1 MHSATVI
8 AAEAGTPAGSR
19 PAAFAVAALAG
30 CAAVAVSVAIALSG
44 AAGHPILVA
53 SARALIVGAPV
64 AVGLYAWYRWPEER
78 FGRVLVAAG
87 AAWFVTTLAES
98 DDATVYSIGRAAGW
112 VTEVV
117 LVYLTLAFPT
127 GRLPTRTDRLL
138 VAAIAVVVLVIYM
151 PRLFVAREFEV
162 PSPFTSCVHDCSA
175 NAFFVLDQE
184 PALVDDVVRPVG
196 VVMVFLVMTGVVL
209 RLIQRRRA
217 ATPLTRRMLGPVVA
231 VTAVR
236 AGVLGVAIVARQIDS
251 SARSI
256 EVAAWLLALAIP
268 VIALAFLAGLLR
280 WRLFA
285 GDALQQLTERVRDVS
300 NAVTLRGAFADA
312 FKDPTLEIV
321 LPADGS
327 DAGWLD
333 SGGRPVTL
341 PGPGT
346 GRCVSEIRI
355 GGRLVAALVHDEG
368 LRARPELVRAG
379 VAVAGV
385 VLDNQRLAAH
395 AEASIRELRRS
406 RARLASSAV
415 RERRRIER
423 DLHDGAQQRLVALRI
438 ELEVAEDLIRGDPE
452 RGVARLHELE
462 TQLDDALE
470 ELRSLAH
477 GVYPPLLADRGLDD
491 GLRAAA
497 ERSAI
502 PVELDLHDLGRYPP
516 EIESAVYFCVLEAL
530 QNVLKHAGGAHRVV
544 VCLDGSVPGELR
556 FAVVDDGAGAA
567 ALSPG
572 AGITN
577 MKDRLAA
584 VGGEVTL
591 TSTVGVGTKVRGWA
605 PVSPQADT

>member
-8 AAEAGTPAGSR
+8 GEGVRAPPGLR
-19 PAAFAVAALAG
+19 PVAFAAAALAACG
-30 CAAVAVSVAIALSG
+30 AVAVTVAIALSG
-44 AAGHPILVA
+44 AAGDPILVA

-64 AVGLYAWYRWPEER
+64 AVGLYAWYRWPEEL

-98 DDATVYSIGRAAGW
+98 GDASIYTIGRAAGW
-112 VTEVV
+112 VTEVL

-127 GRLPTRTDRLL
+127 GRLPSRTDRLL
-138 VAAIAVVVLVIYM
+138 VAAMAAVVLVTYM

-162 PSPFTSCVHDCSA
+162 PSPFTSCVRDCPA
-175 NAFFVLDQE
+175 NAFFVLGQE
-184 PALVDDVVRPVG
+184 PAFVDDVMRPAG
-196 VVMVFLVMTGVVL
+196 VILVLLVMVAVVL
-209 RLIQRRRA
+209 RLIARRREA
-217 ATPLTRRMLGPVVA
+217 SLLTRHMLGPVVA

-236 AGVLGVAIVARQIDS
+236 AGVLGVAIVARQLDP
-251 SARSI
+251 SAPSI

-268 VIALAFLAGLLR
+268 AIALAFLAGLLR

-285 GDALQQLTERVRDVS
+285 GDALQQLTERVRDVP
-300 NAVTLRGAFADA
+300 NAVTLRSAFAAA
-312 FKDPTLEIV
+312 FRDPTLEIV
-321 LPADGS
+321 LPATEGDG
-327 DAGWLD
+327 GWLD
-333 SGGRPVTL
+333 CEGRPVTL
-341 PGPGT
+341 PEPGT

-355 GGRLVAALVHDEG
+355 DGRLVAALVHDEG
-368 LRARPELVRAG
+368 LQARPELVRAG

-385 VLDNQRLAAH
+385 VLDNLRLAAQ

-438 ELEVAEDLIRGDPE
+438 ELEIAEDLIRSDPE
-452 RGVARLHELE
+452 RGAARIHELE
-462 TQLDDALE
+462 AQLDDALE

-491 GLRAAA
+491 GLRAVA
-497 ERSAI
+497 ERSVI
-502 PVELDLHDLGRYPP
+502 PVELDLHDLDRYPP

-530 QNVLKHAGGAHRVV
+530 QNVLKHASAHRIIVR
-544 VCLDGSVPGELR
+544 LDGSVPGELR
-556 FAVVDDGAGAA
+556 FGVVDDGAGAA
-567 ALSPG
+567 DLRPG

-584 VGGEVTL
+584 VGGEVAV
-591 TSTVGVGTKVRGWA
+591 TSTVGVGTEVRGRA
-605 PVSPQADT
+605 PVSPQTD

>member
-8 AAEAGTPAGSR
+8 AGEAGPPAGSR
-19 PAAFAVAALAG
+19 RVAFAVAGLAG

-44 AAGHPILVA
+44 AASHPLLVA
-53 SARALIVGAPV
+53 SARALIIGAPV
-64 AVGLYAWYRWPEER
+64 AVGLYVWYRRPEER

-98 DDATVYSIGRAAGW
+98 DDATIYTIGRAAGW

-117 LVYLTLAFPT
+117 LVYLTLSFPA

-138 VAAIAVVVLVIYM
+138 VAAMGAVVLVMYM
-151 PRLFVAREFEV
+151 PRLLVARAFEV
-162 PSPFTSCVHDCSA
+162 PSPFTSCVRDCPE
-175 NAFFVLDQE
+175 NAFFVLGRE
-184 PALVDDVVRPVG
+184 PAFVDDVVRPVG
-196 VVMVFLVMTGVVL
+196 VVLVFLVMTAVVL
-209 RLIQRRRA
+209 RLRERRRE
-217 ATPLTRRMLGPVVA
+217 ATPLARRMLGPVVA
-231 VTAVR
+231 VTAAR
-236 AGVLGVAIVARQIDS
+236 AGVLGVAIVVRQFDS
-251 SARSI
+251 SVRSL
-256 EVAAWLLALAIP
+256 EVVAWLLALAIP
-268 VIALAFLAGLLR
+268 AIALAFLAGILR

-285 GDALQQLTERVRDVS
+285 GDALQRLTECVRDVP

-321 LPADGS
+321 FPANGS

-333 SGGRPVTL
+333 SAGRPVTL
-341 PGPGT
+341 PEPGT
-346 GRCVSEIRI
+346 GRGVSEIRND
-355 GGRLVAALVHDEG
+355 GRLVAALVHDKG
-368 LRARPELVRAG
+368 LWARPELVRAS
-379 VAVAGV
+379 VALAGV
-385 VLDNQRLAAH
+385 VLDNQRLAAQ
-395 AEASIRELRRS
+395 AEASMRELRRS

-438 ELEVAEDLIRGDPE
+438 ELEVAEGLIRSDPAC
-452 RGVARLHELE
+452 GAARLHELE
-462 TQLDDALE
+462 AALDDALE

-491 GLRAAA
+491 GLRAVA

-516 EIESAVYFCVLEAL
+516 EIENAVYFCVLEAL
-530 QNVLKHAGGAHRVV
+530 QNALKHAGGAHRVV
-544 VCLDGSVPGELR
+544 VRLDGSVPGELR
-556 FAVVDDGAGAA
+556 FAVVDDGAGVA
-567 ALSPG
+567 ALRQG

-584 VGGEVTL
+584 VGGEVTV
-591 TSTVGVGTKVRGWA
+591 TSTVGVGTQVRGRVPGSA
-605 PVSPQADT
+605 QADT